1 MATGRLPNPLLYI
14 NICRLLD
21 SRLPKKEEMEV
32 PLRIFLEK
40 QQDFQK
46 YQGIEGT
53 VLGTGRHLGLAT
65 KAITTFK
72 VCLPHKLFCQNF
84 QMEENVWF
92 IFGAT

>member
-1 MATGRLPNPLLYI
+1 MCFSLLILFVTPIYLLISPLICGTGRLPNPLLYI

-53 VLGTGRHLGLAT
+53 ALGT
-65 KAITTFK
+65 
-72 VCLPHKLFCQNF
+72 
-84 QMEENVWF
+84 
-92 IFGAT
+92 

>member
-1 MATGRLPNPLLYI
+1 
-14 NICRLLD
+14 
-21 SRLPKKEEMEV
+21 ME
-32 PLRIFLEK
+32 R

-46 YQGIEGT
+46 CKGIEGT
-53 VLGTGRHLGLAT
+53 VRGTGRHLGLAT

-84 QMEENVWF
+84 QIEEIVWF